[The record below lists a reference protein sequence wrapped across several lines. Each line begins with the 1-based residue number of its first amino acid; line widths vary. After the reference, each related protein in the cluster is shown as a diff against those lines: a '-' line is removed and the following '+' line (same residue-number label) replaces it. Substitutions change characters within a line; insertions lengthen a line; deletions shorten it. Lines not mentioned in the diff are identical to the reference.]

1 MERRSLHEEAVTL
14 LLQVLEEC
22 VGRVSVHLQLN
33 WVV

>member
-22 VGRVSVHLQLN
+22 VGRFSVHLQLN